1 MKFSQ
6 SENCEI
12 LSNILLRDLDFSIR
26 YRDEMIFPTKIKS
39 AGIDEGNVWI
49 SILSEVPM
57 EQSVL
62 GSDLRPSSRRGQ
74 GPRIQST

>member
-6 SENCEI
+6 NENCEI

-39 AGIDEGNVWI
+39 AGIDEGKV
-49 SILSEVPM
+49 
-57 EQSVL
+57 
-62 GSDLRPSSRRGQ
+62 
-74 GPRIQST
+74 